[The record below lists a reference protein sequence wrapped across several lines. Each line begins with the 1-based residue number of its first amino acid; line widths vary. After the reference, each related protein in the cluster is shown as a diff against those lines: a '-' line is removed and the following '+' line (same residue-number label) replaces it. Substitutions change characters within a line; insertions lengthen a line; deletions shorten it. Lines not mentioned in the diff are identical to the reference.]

1 MLLDGV
7 VIPISTK
14 PSLLLG
20 VASLPSKL
28 EQELFPYRLILSPIR
43 DPLALIVELSS
54 KEKEVG
60 FLNDESVKEDLFL
73 DVPLFAVI

>member
-1 MLLDGV
+1 M
-7 VIPISTK
+7 PISTK
-14 PSLLLG
+14 PSLLFG

-43 DPLALIVELSS
+43 EPLALIVVLSS
-54 KEKEVG
+54 KEKDVG
-60 FLNDESVKEDLFL
+60 FLKEESVKEDLLF